1 MICGKVC
8 SGKSTYT
15 KKVKEKYNAVV
26 LSCDDLM
33 LTLYDEQLGS
43 NHNAILNKCKE
54 YLYGLAEQTVETGT
68 NVILDFGFWYKS
80 ERDDIRKYFNEKQ
93 IKTEIHFIHID
104 DATWKRNIE
113 KRNQEVKEN
122 NVKSYYIDGNMISRF
137 EKEFETP
144 DNSEVDYIVDHSQ

>member
-15 KKVKEKYNAVV
+15 KKAKEKYNAVV

-33 LTLYDEQLGS
+33 LTLFDEQLGS
-43 NHNAILNKCKE
+43 NHNVVLNKCKE
-54 YLYGLAEQTVETGT
+54 YLYGLAKQIVETGT
-68 NVILDFGFWYKS
+68 NIILDFGFWYKS
-80 ERDDIRKYFNEKQ
+80 ERDEIRKYFNEKQ
-93 IKTEIHFIHID
+93 INNEMHYIHID

-113 KRNQEVKEN
+113 KRNQNVKEN
-122 NVKSYYIDGNMISRF
+122 HVKSYYIDENMISRF

-144 DNSEVDYIVDHSQ
+144 GNSEIDYFVDHSR